1 MIKICKM
8 NVPARKNVYI
18 ILLKS
23 CLGKFKLCNI
33 LKDRHT
39 YIYIINKKPRDWNM
53 LHYCTTDSL
62 YHCTNTTCNELE
74 VKQFF
79 FFITVEAHQNSAVFK
94 PNQISLAFNYVIL

>member
-1 MIKICKM
+1 MFPREKCIYHTTKVMSWK
-8 NVPARKNVYI
+8 VQTLQYI
-18 ILLKS
+18 EGS
-23 CLGKFKLCNI
+23 
-33 LKDRHT
+33 T

-53 LHYCTTDSL
+53 LRYCTTDSL